1 MIGTYIGLMFQRN
14 EGFENILLMM
24 TSGGFIY
31 IATTS
36 MIPTILSSKPSFLN
50 QIFWEISCFLLGVGF
65 MAGVLLLEDE
75 H

>member
-1 MIGTYIGLMFQRN
+1 MIGTYIGLIFQRN
-14 EGFENILLMM
+14 EAFESILLAM

-36 MIPTILSSKPSFLN
+36 MIPTILSSKQSSPK
-50 QIFWEISCFLLGVGF
+50 QIMWEFNSFLLGLGF
-65 MAGVLLLEDE
+65 MAAVLLLEDE